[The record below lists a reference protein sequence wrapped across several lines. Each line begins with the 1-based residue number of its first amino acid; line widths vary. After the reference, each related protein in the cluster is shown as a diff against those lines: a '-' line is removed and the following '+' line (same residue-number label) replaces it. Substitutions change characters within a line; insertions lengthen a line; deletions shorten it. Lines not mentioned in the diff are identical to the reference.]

1 MGGYVGFPGLGLEF
15 HIKRVA
21 FHIFGWPLYWYGI
34 IIACAVLACILL
46 AVRNVKKV
54 NLSPD
59 TLYDYLIWA
68 IPLSIVGAR
77 LYYVLSSWET
87 YRSHPA
93 SILYIWEGGLAIY
106 GAIIAAVITLLVFCR
121 CKKVPAYDL
130 MDACCISL
138 ILGQAIGRWG
148 NFINQEAFGAATTLP
163 WRMRILDEA
172 GRLVEVHPTFLYESL
187 WNLIGFALLLYV
199 FNRQRKFPGLV
210 FWLYVLWY
218 GMGRF
223 FIEGLR
229 TDSLMMGNIRLSQ
242 LVAALSAIAAV
253 VMLVIGFRKWWLE
266 DKAQKSMQVNEQEQ
280 AQHDIQKSAQEKTQ
294 E

>member
-106 GAIIAAVITLLVFCR
+106 GAIIAAGHHIAGVLQMQ
-121 CKKVPAYDL
+121 KGA
-130 MDACCISL
+130 SL
-138 ILGQAIGRWG
+138 R
-148 NFINQEAFGAATTLP
+148 P
-163 WRMRILDEA
+163 D
-172 GRLVEVHPTFLYESL
+172 GRLLYQPDSGAGHRAAGG
-187 WNLIGFALLLYV
+187 ISSTRRHSAPPPRCRGGCGF
-199 FNRQRKFPGLV
+199 
-210 FWLYVLWY
+210 
-218 GMGRF
+218 
-223 FIEGLR
+223 
-229 TDSLMMGNIRLSQ
+229 
-242 LVAALSAIAAV
+242 
-253 VMLVIGFRKWWLE
+253 
-266 DKAQKSMQVNEQEQ
+266 
-280 AQHDIQKSAQEKTQ
+280 
-294 E
+294 